1 VKPQSLDR
9 AIRLHQQL
17 TGDILVIYPVDEPEL
32 CPQCHQRRCIFL
44 ERPPRRP
51 LCLCCAEP
59 GGDRSV
65 VVDAGGGSLVGL
77 PCEGG
82 TNERQPRKEHMSRR
96 LSIMIFAAVLL
107 LCASFARA
115 QVQQYQLT
123 FTNQSAIIPPTAIM
137 PAASADTPMV
147 VFGTVTS
154 FKQVYL
160 AFTDNYGK
168 VHALPLGLGEYQW
181 GIIVGAGTAPAIE
194 SFDPSSAPFDAYIE
208 ALALI
213 GPDQQGG
220 MSEPI
225 KREEFISS
233 ATSETLLTP
242 AYSGVYLISAEIG
255 GVPDN
260 VTVGWVDTDGSH
272 TQRVV
277 SSIPLSNV
285 AAGNGSPILIHALA
299 GTNITLT
306 TGAGGYWLYV
316 RGIRFSTPA
325 PGPGPFAGV
334 VANLDQASAIGIT
347 TVLTVPSSAE
357 YVVAML
363 QTSMSY
369 TCVGV
374 TGSGSFSARDYVD
387 GSLLTAI
394 YDGALGQFA
403 QSIHLEATTG
413 VRYLTNTYS
422 TTPGCEPPAGATYS
436 LTLAALQ
443 F

>member
-1 VKPQSLDR
+1 
-9 AIRLHQQL
+9 
-17 TGDILVIYPVDEPEL
+17 LVIYPVDEPEL

-82 TNERQPRKEHMSRR
+82 TNERQPRKEHMNRR
-96 LSIMIFAAVLL
+96 LSITIFAALLL

-115 QVQQYQLT
+115 GVQQYQAS
-123 FTNQSAIIPPTAIM
+123 FINQTAPIAPTPLM
-137 PAASADTPMV
+137 PLLAADESMI
-147 VFGTVTS
+147 VFGTVGNY
-154 FKQVYL
+154 QQIYL
-160 AFTDNYGK
+160 AFTDDMGH
-168 VHALPLGLGEYQW
+168 VRALPLGLGEYQW
-181 GIIVGAGTAPAIE
+181 AIRCKAGTAPAIE
-194 SFDPSSAPFDAYIE
+194 SFDPSATPYNAFIE
-208 ALALI
+208 VLVLTATV
-213 GPDQQGG
+213 GDDEQGG
-220 MSEPI
+220 MSEPV
-225 KREEFISS
+225 KRTQYISS
-233 ATSETLLTP
+233 ATSETLLVP
-242 AYSGVYLISAEIG
+242 SYSGVYLVTAEISG
-255 GVPDN
+255 GADN
-260 VTVGWVDTDGSH
+260 VSIGWVDSDGPH

-277 SSIPLSNV
+277 SGIPLSNV
-285 AAGNGSPILIHALA
+285 AAGNGSPVLLHSVA
-299 GTNITLT
+299 GRPITLT

-316 RGIRFSTPA
+316 RGVRFSTPA
-325 PGPGPFAGV
+325 PGSGPFTGTV
-334 VANLDQASAIGIT
+334 TDLDQVSAVSYPNSV
-347 TVLTVPSSAE
+347 TVLTVPRSAE
-357 YVVAML
+357 YLVAML
-363 QTSMSY
+363 QTSSSY
-369 TCVGV
+369 SCVGV
-374 TGSGSFSARDYVD
+374 TGEGSFSARDYVD